1 MSRDNWNDTIS
12 LWNATTDIKY
22 DQVILTWKI
31 RNFETYLTSS
41 GCTEPIESDMC
52 YSPLKPAIK
61 WKLFGNYLTIIIL
74 VLITLL
80 FGNYHTKIDLDIQNE
95 QLEKV
100 VTDVGIAF
108 INDSNEEAHRQTFEH
123 IFKVKK
129 EKICLYSI
137 PHSSILHY
145 TSGCLPNGTLTIRCI
160 INRLSDFEHSG
171 SLMPNI
177 EFPEEDLSF
186 VDLLDNDFLSDF
198 AIVTKDRK
206 FAVHKMVLAA
216 RSPVLCAMFQHQF
229 SENQSNQMEVID
241 DDTPVVHEL
250 LRYIYTGKVEDI
262 QKYSLQL
269 LTAADKY
276 QIDGLKS
283 QCEKYLS
290 TTVTSDNSQELLE
303 VSQLHSAHRLEQFI
317 HRFVQLHRFNNG
329 T

>member
-1 MSRDNWNDTIS
+1 MSRDNWNDTRNQ
-12 LWNATTDIKY
+12 WNATTDIKY

-61 WKLFGNYLTIIIL
+61 WKL
-74 VLITLL
+74 LISGKTLL
-80 FGNYHTKIDLDIQNE
+80 FGNYHTKIDLEIQNE

-100 VTDVGIAF
+100 VTDVVIAF
-108 INDSNEEAHRQTFEH
+108 INDSNEEAHRQTNGH
-123 IFKVKK
+123 IFTGKNERKR
-129 EKICLYSI
+129 LYDI
-137 PHSSILHY
+137 PCQEVLDS
-145 TSGCLPNGTLTIRCI
+145 TNECLPNGTLTIRCI
-160 INRLSDFEHSG
+160 INYLLDIDHSQ

-290 TTVTSDNSQELLE
+290 TTVTSDNSQELLQL
-303 VSQLHSAHRLEQFI
+303 SQLHSAHRLEQFI